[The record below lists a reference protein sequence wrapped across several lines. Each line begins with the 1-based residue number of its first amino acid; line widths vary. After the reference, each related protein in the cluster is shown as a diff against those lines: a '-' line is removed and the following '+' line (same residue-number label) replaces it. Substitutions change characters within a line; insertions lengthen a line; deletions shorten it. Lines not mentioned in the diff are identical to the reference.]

1 MARQS
6 NTPRVDLHEA
16 LSQRTYHNAVLCTY
30 TFEARFF
37 EDYCLER
44 FRALSG
50 NNNISVCTD
59 RATYQKIALAP
70 ESQRPKHVNLRY
82 LLSPLETKARF
93 HPKLYLFT
101 TKSSGRLIVG
111 SCNFTRPGLTS
122 NAELAD
128 VFDFEAEEQE
138 GHLPIFQEAFAF
150 IEALADGWPVESF
163 ASNVRELRRTTPW
176 LGQTPILGVKTVR
189 LLHNLEQSLWNQI
202 AAVVPRPV
210 ERVHVVSRFFD
221 ETPVLID
228 RLMQEFGPAKLFLYT
243 QNGVTTMT
251 RDWLDHSCVKSGRAE
266 ILLCAYDDE
275 GHQQPLHAKAIIFD
289 SRNARTLVYGSANFT
304 TPALLSHGRS
314 GNIET
319 VIVVPDVPAKALD
332 PRRFCDPSGSAYHL
346 LSPDQLQSAPREEE
360 EHLAAMPIRL
370 IEAILAEDA
379 LMIRASVPVN
389 LDVAQVAARLHL
401 QGSRGLVVP
410 IRRLSEE
417 RFSAKVPERANAR
430 LQESSTLLSL
440 ETADQHQQLSNVVFV
455 TNLLDIKT
463 QNSVRRERHI
473 REATQ
478 SAGQFFSVLN
488 DLLRAGDDAALLTF
502 LNFCDIPLVNAP
514 RPPALRN
521 RPVWEGQD
529 GMRHL
534 GERNLQICKTLHEA
548 TLKFF
553 ERHLRKL
560 KRHTESLSLDGVA
573 NFLQIFL
580 SMGSLLRM
588 QIERL
593 VIALEARPT
602 DVPVQKWGE
611 CRELWDVY
619 FLKFRELMECLW
631 DDYLR
636 PLSSECSRKDLHQ
649 EFGSD
654 LDAVHELCDAVV
666 LYRERIEKVR
676 RDKCVRREFDG
687 RKIPFGYFRSV
698 LEPTSWRRFT
708 GAVQQR
714 QRSVDG
720 AVLGHV
726 KHIPPPVHVDSP
738 RTTP

>member
-1 MARQS
+1 MARQNKS
-6 NTPRVDLHEA
+6 SRIDLHDA
-16 LSQRTYHNAVLCTY
+16 LSRRTYHNAVLCTY

-37 EDYCLER
+37 EDYCLEK
-44 FRALSG
+44 FSALSG

-59 RATYQKIALAP
+59 RGTYQKIAFAP

-82 LLSPLETKARF
+82 LLSPIDTKGRF

-101 TKSSGRLIVG
+101 TKSSGRLILG

-138 GHLPIFQEAFAF
+138 GNLPLFQDAFTF
-150 IEALADGWPVESF
+150 IEALAAGSSVRSF
-163 ASNVRELRRTTPW
+163 GSNVRELRRTTPW
-176 LGQTPILGVKTVR
+176 LGRTPAPGSASGR
-189 LLHNLEQSLWNQI
+189 LFHNLEHSLWKQI
-202 AAVVPRPV
+202 AGMVPRPV
-210 ERVHVVSRFFD
+210 ERIHVVSRFFD
-221 ETPVLID
+221 EAPALID
-228 RLMQEFGPAKLFLYT
+228 RVMQEFDPAKLVLYT
-243 QNGVTTMT
+243 QNGVTTLT
-251 RDWLDHSCVKSGRAE
+251 REWLDHDCVKAGRAE
-266 ILLCAYDDE
+266 VLLCAYDDD
-275 GHQQPLHAKAIIFD
+275 GHQQPLHAKAMIFE
-289 SRNARTLVYGSANFT
+289 SGSTRTLVYGSANFT

-319 VIVVPDVPAKALD
+319 VVVVPDVPAKALD
-332 PRRFCDPSGSAYHL
+332 PRRFCDPSATASHL
-346 LSPDQLQSAPREEE
+346 HLPEQLQSAPREEE
-360 EHLAAMPIRL
+360 EHFPAMPIRL
-370 IEAILAEDA
+370 FEAVLADEVLMIHASVAAHVDAFILAA
-379 LMIRASVPVN
+379 K
-389 LDVAQVAARLHL
+389 LHV
-401 QGSRGLVVP
+401 QGSRGLVIP
-410 IRRLSEE
+410 ITRFSEE
-417 RFSAKVPERANAR
+417 RFSAKVPERATAR
-430 LQESSTLLSL
+430 LQEASTLVSL
-440 ETADQHQQLSNVVFV
+440 VTADQHQELSNVVFV

-502 LNFCDIPLVNAP
+502 LNFCDIPLLNAL
-514 RPPALRN
+514 RPPGLKN
-521 RPVWEGQD
+521 RPVWEGED

-588 QIERL
+588 QIERV
-593 VIALEARPT
+593 VIALEERQT
-602 DVPVQKWGE
+602 DVPAQKWSE
-611 CRELWDVY
+611 CREFWDVY

-636 PLSSECSRKDLHQ
+636 RLRAECSRKDLHQ
-649 EFGSD
+649 EFGQD
-654 LDAVHELCDAVV
+654 LDAIHELCDAMV
-666 LYRERIEKVR
+666 LFRERIEKR
-676 RDKCVRREFDG
+676 RREKCVRREFGG
-687 RKIPFGYFRSV
+687 RNIPFGYFRSV
-698 LEPTSWRRFT
+698 LEPANWHRYT
-708 GAVQQR
+708 GAIQQR
-714 QRSVDG
+714 QRNTEE
-720 AVLGHV
+720 AVLGQV
-726 KHIPPPVHVDSP
+726 KHSPPPVHVDLLP
-738 RTTP
+738 PNF

>member
-1 MARQS
+1 MGRQNKS
-6 NTPRVDLHEA
+6 SRIDLHDA
-16 LSQRTYHNAVLCTY
+16 LSRRTYHNAVLCTY

-37 EDYCLER
+37 EDYCLEK
-44 FRALSG
+44 FSALSG

-59 RATYQKIALAP
+59 RGTYQKVALAQ
-70 ESQRPKHVNLRY
+70 ESQRPKHVNIRY
-82 LLSPLETKARF
+82 LLNPIETKGRF

-101 TKSSGRLIVG
+101 TKSSGRLIFG

-138 GHLPIFQEAFAF
+138 GNLPLFQDAFAF
-150 IEALADGWPVESF
+150 IESLAEGWPVESF
-163 ASNVRELRRTTPW
+163 ASNIRELRRGTPW
-176 LGQTPILGVKTVR
+176 LGQTAAPGCTTVR
-189 LLHNLEQSLWNQI
+189 LFHNLEQSLWKQI
-202 AAVVPRPV
+202 APTVPRPV

-221 ETPVLID
+221 ESPTLID
-228 RLMQEFGPAKLFLYT
+228 RVMQEFDPTKLVLYT

-251 RDWLDHSCVKSGRAE
+251 REWLDHSCVKSGRAE
-266 ILLCAYDDE
+266 ILLCAYDDD
-275 GHQQPLHAKAIIFD
+275 GHQQPLHAKAMIFE
-289 SRNARTLVYGSANFT
+289 SGNTRTLVYGSANFT
-304 TPALLSHGRS
+304 TPALLSHGRR

-319 VIVVPDVPAKALD
+319 VVVVPHVPTKGFD
-332 PRRFCDPSGSAYHL
+332 PGRFCDPSRSAYHL
-346 LSPDQLQSAPREEE
+346 RLPEQLQSAPREEE
-360 EHLAAMPIRL
+360 QHLPAMPIRL
-370 IEAILAEDA
+370 VEAVLADDA
-379 LMIRASVPVN
+379 LMIRAFMPAHV
-389 LDVAQVAARLHL
+389 DVAQVAARLHI
-401 QGSRGLVVP
+401 QGSRGLVIP
-410 IRRLSEE
+410 ITRLSED
-417 RFSAKVPERANAR
+417 RVSAKIPERATAR
-430 LQESSTLLSL
+430 LQESSTLVSL
-440 ETADQHQQLSNVVFV
+440 VTADQHQELSNVVFV

-502 LNFCDIPLVNAP
+502 LSFCDIPLLNAP
-514 RPPALRN
+514 RPAGLRI

-588 QIERL
+588 QIERV
-593 VIALEARPT
+593 VIALEARQT
-602 DVPVQKWGE
+602 DVPVEKWGE
-611 CRELWDVY
+611 CRGLWDVY

-631 DDYLR
+631 DDSIAQSRDGSPMPTQQGPCLR
-636 PLSSECSRKDLHQ
+636 S
-649 EFGSD
+649 
-654 LDAVHELCDAVV
+654 
-666 LYRERIEKVR
+666 
-676 RDKCVRREFDG
+676 
-687 RKIPFGYFRSV
+687 
-698 LEPTSWRRFT
+698 PTARH
-708 GAVQQR
+708 AQ
-714 QRSVDG
+714 
-720 AVLGHV
+720 
-726 KHIPPPVHVDSP
+726 
-738 RTTP
+738 